1 MGVRPV
7 LTEGAHLRP
16 AWRPGDTR
24 AEGQLVVGMGAGPSS
39 LACPILSLH
48 SWSVV
53 RVTAKVST
61 QNLLGASPAPNTSR
75 GRLLCRRMCLSRVD
89 RTPFSL
95 TNTWASPH
103 KQHQSGRR
111 PRPGPCWEQDASLW
125 PINEL
130 TRKSNSLL
138 GANLH
143 FYNMKCENKARD

>member
-75 GRLLCRRMCLSRVD
+75 GRLLCRRICLSRVD
-89 RTPFSL
+89 RTPFS
-95 TNTWASPH
+95 H
-103 KQHQSGRR
+103 KHVGISTQTAPVRTETEAR
-111 PRPGPCWEQDASLW
+111 
-125 PINEL
+125 
-130 TRKSNSLL
+130 SLL
-138 GANLH
+138 GAGCQSL
-143 FYNMKCENKARD
+143 AD